1 MEWMDWQEFLVI
13 GSSLGAGIF
22 IATAVAR
29 AAFSRPKH
37 RQ

>member
-1 MEWMDWQEFLVI
+1 MDWQEFLVI
-13 GSSLGAGIF
+13 GSSVGAGLF

-29 AAFSRPKH
+29 AAFTRPKR